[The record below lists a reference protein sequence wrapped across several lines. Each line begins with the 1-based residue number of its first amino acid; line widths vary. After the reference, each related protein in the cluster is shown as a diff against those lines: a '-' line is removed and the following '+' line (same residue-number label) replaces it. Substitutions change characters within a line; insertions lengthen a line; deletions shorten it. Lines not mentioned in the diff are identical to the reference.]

1 MIADCLADGAY
12 SAKHIAPV
20 EHKYGIACMF
30 FAYFFCQPGLAVY
43 CFLTCC
49 STGRLGGQ
57 SCFVSSDLFPEAD
70 APENDF
76 SGGTLPRHPQQT
88 MFYPKQ
94 QQDMQRHSDS
104 PAHRNGGNGGGANG
118 GGGAYSPVDERHES
132 RLFPDG
138 PSPAKSLSATPTGG
152 VRAHGS
158 AASGGRVSVPR
169 WNSQA
174 SAEGKAALGAPS
186 RR

>member
-1 MIADCLADGAY
+1 
-12 SAKHIAPV
+12 
-20 EHKYGIACMF
+20 
-30 FAYFFCQPGLAVY
+30 VY
-43 CFLTCC
+43 CFLTCR

-57 SCFVSSDLFPEAD
+57 SCLVSSDLFPEAD

-104 PAHRNGGNGGGANG
+104 PAHRNGGGGG
-118 GGGAYSPVDERHES
+118 GGGAYSPVDERHVS

-138 PSPAKSLSATPTGG
+138 PSPAKSLGATPTGG
-152 VRAHGS
+152 VRAHGG
-158 AASGGRVSVPR
+158 AASGGRVSVAR

-174 SAEGKAALGAPS
+174 SAEDKPALGAPI